1 MANNADS
8 AHVGYYN
15 NLGQA
20 LSEMGEADSAFFYFE
35 RSLQACRRYGNDRL
49 FALHNSM
56 ASLIELMLFINMV
69 LKFAGNRGILHFKFA
84 GNRGFCYFKFA
95 GN

>member
-8 AHVGYYN
+8 AHAGYYN

-20 LSEMGEADSAFFYFE
+20 LSEMGEEDSAFFYFE
-35 RSLQACRRYGNDRL
+35 RSLQACRRRQRPSVCLVQFDG
-49 FALHNSM
+49 FAY
-56 ASLIELMLFINMV
+56 IEFTLFIV
-69 LKFAGNRGILHFKFA
+69 LEFAGNRGISHFKFA